1 VPLFLG
7 KEEGSERSS
16 SHGTAPPPA
25 PPPPRPPAAIAAARE
40 FHGKTVATVME
51 ESIKLL
57 FKLNCPEPVESTVHL
72 LASSLA
78 LSWESG
84 YRELLVHHQ
93 QSSMM
98 PTTTRRRRTNIPSAL
113 SQRLLNAEEAKLFSS
128 FLDRRLRHEP
138 IQYILG
144 QWDFMDYTLLIRA
157 PLLCPRPE
165 TEELVELVIRHA
177 ATTTNTNEKLVL
189 RILDIGCGTGCI
201 GIALADKL
209 PHSMVYAIDV
219 DPVAIQTTLDNAR
232 RVLGEAAVATRRF
245 QAELM
250 AVEDFS
256 ADHPFD
262 IIVSNPPYI
271 PSADMETLD
280 STVIDYESTRALHGG
295 HDGLDVIH
303 VILSGLC
310 RWMVNGGSC
319 WMEVDP
325 THPALLEELV
335 GNMPGLTLVQSVK
348 DLNGQDR
355 FVQLKR
361 VVQTP

>member
-1 VPLFLG
+1 
-7 KEEGSERSS
+7 
-16 SHGTAPPPA
+16 
-25 PPPPRPPAAIAAARE
+25 
-40 FHGKTVATVME
+40 
-51 ESIKLL
+51 
-57 FKLNCPEPVESTVHL
+57 
-72 LASSLA
+72 
-78 LSWESG
+78 
-84 YRELLVHHQ
+84 LLVHHKH
-93 QSSMM
+93 SSMIH
-98 PTTTRRRRTNIPSAL
+98 TTRRRKTSVPSTL

-165 TEELVELVIRHA
+165 TEELVELVLRDA
-177 ATTTNTNEKLVL
+177 ATTNEKFL

-209 PHSMVYAIDV
+209 RHSMVHAIDV

-245 QAELM
+245 QAELI

-256 ADHPFD
+256 ADQQFD

-303 VILSGLC
+303 VILSRLC

-325 THPALLEELV
+325 THPALVEELV
-335 GNMPGLTLVQSVK
+335 GNMPGLTFVQSVK
-348 DLNGQDR
+348 DLNGKDR

-361 VVQTP
+361 VVPTHE